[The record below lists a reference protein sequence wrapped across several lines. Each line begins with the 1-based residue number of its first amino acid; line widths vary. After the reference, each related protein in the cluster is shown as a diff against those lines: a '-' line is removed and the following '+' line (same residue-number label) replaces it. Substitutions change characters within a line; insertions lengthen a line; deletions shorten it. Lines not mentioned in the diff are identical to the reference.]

1 MKKKGNSAFTLVEL
15 IAVVAILSIL
25 LCIAVPNMMN
35 YINAAHE
42 ATAKTEAL
50 ICVDAVQRYLNDEKE
65 KGTLTAMKLNRLMG
79 LDLSNPDGPL
89 KDYISGGQKE
99 ARIVSVKVDLGT
111 GRLSYLEYGNRYGT
125 VKLNIDEEGNI
136 TEAEN

>member
-1 MKKKGNSAFTLVEL
+1 MS
-15 IAVVAILSIL
+15 
-25 LCIAVPNMMN
+25 
-35 YINAAHE
+35 
-42 ATAKTEAL
+42 
-50 ICVDAVQRYLNDEKE
+50 
-65 KGTLTAMKLNRLMG
+65 
-79 LDLSNPDGPL
+79 LDLSNPDSPL